1 MKVLVLDIGG
11 NNVKVLATGQ
21 EERIKIPSG
30 PELTPQSMVDSVLA
44 ETAAWDYEAISIGY
58 PGPVVDGKPATDP
71 KNLGDGWTDFDFE
84 AAFGK
89 PVKLINDAAMQ
100 ALGSYNG
107 GRMLFLGLGTGL
119 GACLVIEGIVQPLE
133 IAHLPYKNGETFEDF
148 VGKRGMEE
156 YGKKRWRKFV
166 GKIVPKLKHAMQAEY
181 IVLGGGNAK
190 ELEELPEGCILG
202 ENANAFE
209 GGFRMWT

>member
-119 GACLVIEGIVQPLE
+119 GA
-133 IAHLPYKNGETFEDF
+133 
-148 VGKRGMEE
+148 
-156 YGKKRWRKFV
+156 
-166 GKIVPKLKHAMQAEY
+166 
-181 IVLGGGNAK
+181 
-190 ELEELPEGCILG
+190 
-202 ENANAFE
+202 
-209 GGFRMWT
+209 